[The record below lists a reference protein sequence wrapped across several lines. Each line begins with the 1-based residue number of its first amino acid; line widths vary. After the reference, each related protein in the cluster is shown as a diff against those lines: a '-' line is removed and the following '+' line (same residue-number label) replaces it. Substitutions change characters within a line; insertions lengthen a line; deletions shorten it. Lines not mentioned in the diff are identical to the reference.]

1 VAGGDLEGTVK
12 GLLKIV
18 LGGFLAFMAL
28 AITQEWE
35 FFSSAWFGQGESAPE
50 ASPEDREAA
59 EATLRQMLTLMRHLY
74 SSGGDPRFAERLPA
88 SDGLR
93 EEMLADIEYVARNHR
108 RQDPALMRLEVVEV
122 DPLGPQRLELRTR
135 EFWQVRFLSLVDG
148 EPTDDP
154 RWQIV
159 AGRYLIV
166 RTGRGWQVESW
177 ELDLDAE
184 PEREAGDA

>member
-1 VAGGDLEGTVK
+1 VK
-12 GLLKIV
+12 NLLKI
-18 LGGFLAFMAL
+18 LLTGFVVFMAL

-35 FFSSAWFGQGESAPE
+35 FFSNAWLDRTESPAE
-50 ASPEDREAA
+50 ATAQDHETA

-74 SSGGDPRFAERLPA
+74 SSGGDPRFAERMPA

-93 EEMLADIEYVARNHR
+93 AEMLADIEYLARNHR
-108 RQDPALMRLEVVEV
+108 VQDPALMRLEVTEV
-122 DPLGPQRLELRTR
+122 VPLDSERLELQTR
-135 EFWQVRFLSLVDG
+135 EFWQVRFLSVVDG

-159 AGRYLIV
+159 GGRYLLV

-184 PEREAGDA
+184 PEAVDA